1 MGLAAL
7 VRTQRILGI
16 VLAGGEGK
24 RLRPLTAERA
34 KPAVPFGGG
43 ARLVDFVLSNLVN
56 GGVRRLYVLTQY
68 KSHSLDRHLATAWA
82 APPITGQLVVGVPA
96 QQRLGARWYAGSAD
110 ALFQSLH
117 LIHDDEP
124 DHVAVFGADHVY
136 RMDPAPMIDQHVAAA
151 ADVTV
156 AGMRMPRSSASSFGC
171 LDAGADGRIH
181 AFVEKP
187 ANPPDCPAD
196 PAESM
201 VSMGNYVF
209 RTPALLAA
217 LRADAADP
225 ASRHDV
231 GGDLIPRLV
240 AGGRAYLHDFAAGEV
255 AGQPERERGYW
266 RDVGTLDAYYDAHRD
281 LLTDEPAFEMHNPR
295 WPILPGV
302 AGAPARVIGGGRADG
317 SLLAPGVSVRGSVSG
332 SVLGAG
338 TVVEHGAVVQDSVLL
353 PGVRVGKGAVVR
365 RAIVD
370 SAVRVGDGVEV
381 GVDPAADAE
390 LHRRSAAGIVAV
402 GKGTSLG

>member
-1 MGLAAL
+1 M
-7 VRTQRILGI
+7 RTQRILGI
-16 VLAGGEGK
+16 VLAGGEGR

-43 ARLVDFVLSNLVN
+43 ARLIDFVLSNLVN
-56 GGVRRLYVLTQY
+56 GGLRRLYVLTQY

-82 APPITGQLVVGVPA
+82 APPSTGQFVVGVPA

-124 DHVAVFGADHVY
+124 DHVAVFGADHIY
-136 RMDPAPMIDQHVAAA
+136 RMDPAQMIAQHVAAG

-156 AGMRMPRSSASSFGC
+156 AGLRVPRSSASAFGC

-187 ANPPDCPAD
+187 VNPPARPL
-196 PAESM
+196 

-209 RTPALLAA
+209 RTAALLAA

-225 ASRHDV
+225 ASGHDV

-240 AGGRAYLHDFAAGEV
+240 AGGRAYLHDFADNEV

-281 LLTDEPAFEMHNPR
+281 LLTDEPAFELHNPR

-338 TVVEHGAVVQDSVLL
+338 AVVERGAVVRDSVLL
-353 PGVRVGKGAVVR
+353 PGVHVGKGAVVR

-370 SAVRVGDGVEV
+370 SAVRVGDGVEL
-381 GVDPAADAE
+381 GVDAAADAE
-390 LHRRSAAGIVAV
+390 LYRRSPAGIVAV
-402 GKGTSLG
+402 GKGTDLESV